1 MRTPLS
7 QVRGLGS
14 AKNGTEHFWT
24 QRVSAVALVPLV
36 VWFTA
41 SILALAGADHAS
53 VISFLKAPVPCV
65 AMLLFVTVAFYHLR
79 LGLQV
84 VIEDYVKAEGTK
96 LACLLANTFFCSALG
111 LASVVATLKISFG
124 A

>member
-41 SILALAGADHAS
+41 SILALVGADHAT
-53 VISFLKAPVPCV
+53 VTSFLKAPVPCV

-84 VIEDYVKAEGTK
+84 VIEDYVKGEGAK

>member
-84 VIEDYVKAEGTK
+84 VIEDYVKAEGAK